1 METTTSVHDIAKSL
15 QEDAQDSGDIDK
27 LKANPKD
34 GDYTGGGA
42 KGEDFTEICSI
53 TTRFSNAKIPHNDP
67 CHGKGNEGTTGTTV
81 PQGESGKQ
89 VGGAD
94 VEDVAATA
102 PTPRKDTFNRLSIGA
117 KWTQLDGHDNIYL
130 PPRRRDMCT
139 SNLEYLDTTSSGFI
153 DEKATHSLLGD
164 VLLTAYME
172 GKDIAQ
178 HLRSEETYV
187 CPAMK
192 YSFADLGDIIRG
204 KDLWNQNQG
213 MMQVKNKLVTIFGN
227 IKNNLRDIDTS
238 KYDSSDGKYLELRSD
253 WWAANRDKVWEAM
266 TCEAPSGATLFTFNT
281 GGTQEEMSKGKCG
294 HDDTSYTPVDDYIPQ
309 QLRWMTEWA
318 ENYCRQIE
326 FDYKHMENNYCGTCK
341 NGGKECKRCEKKCNM
356 CAKLCYRYKDFVK
369 EWKPQWKKLQQEYTK
384 LYGDTSTGSDNG
396 DEELK
401 KFFEKLKSAT
411 TTGDTAAPYDTLV
424 KYIVS
429 TGGNKPCKDAKQS
442 KFDDN
447 DKRDKEYAFKKYPNE
462 YDSPCKCMDEPC
474 DVAEDAVGNK
484 TTTTCETGD
493 TTTCSSDDKC
503 ENTTTCSND
512 TTCDCNTCEATATCE
527 SDATDCICGCK
538 PKISKNYCHK
548 WCCQPSLFKEGESG
562 ACMPPRRQNMCIKPL
577 ESVTDSSSK
586 HDWRKMVI
594 KSAAIETYLL
604 WLHYKCKCGAS
615 GGGSGTDTDTL
626 NSGTIPEPFL
636 RQMFYTYSDYR
647 DICLGNDICKDITV
661 IESNVKNIFGGG
673 SKRSTQNGKQCAS
686 SGAISEQSDNKK
698 GKIGSSDDCK
708 NGGNDPEDWWEIV
721 GPDVW
726 KGMLCALSH
735 HISDEDERDKLTEK
749 KEYQYECV
757 SLSEG
762 TVTKLC
768 DFACMP
774 QFLRWMVEWADEFCQ
789 IQKKKYE
796 AVKEKCDGCSEEK
809 CDNCNDCKAKCQDY
823 CKYVNCKKQEWE
835 KQENKY
841 KPIYNNKDNAERS
854 TLSPRDKEAAKYIE
868 KLTQDGDTYGN
879 AGMYVKEKGY
889 IQDCNDSQQCNF
901 NNNGNGDNYAFEDYP
916 KEYKQKCTCQK
927 SQDETPSAP
936 PGEDGSP
943 GSEQPKGEEEGSRE
957 QEPKEDQD
965 NEKGPSSEKPEE
977 EEDVDQEDGGPP
989 TKDNDSNDQ
998 VDGETSPEPAPPG
1011 GPSRDNGRSL
1021 PPQQPK
1027 SNIDV
1032 LKYGLSIHV
1041 GLLLASIVFYFYLKK
1056 KPKKKPSTRPLY
1068 RVVYLPEKVS
1078 KKYDP
1083 HVGKRYIYVE
1093 GAGDTTDT
1101 TTTSDSDT
1109 CSEYEEIY
1117 PYISPKY
1124 KTLIE
1129 VILEPT
1135 KRKNTCHTHISHN
1148 VLDTV
1153 MARDIYT
1160 THTYDTGDIQDTS
1173 MYQKDYTKNTSITS
1187 DIQDTS
1193 MYQKDYTKN
1202 TSITHDIPSDIP
1214 TNTLVSN
1221 MLQRKQIHIPISN
1234 ISDIRDVHI
1243 PDISVDIPNSDIP
1256 ISNIPIRDVTTNIP
1270 MNTYPDIVDVMM
1282 DQKPFIRSVRDK
1294 DLHGNNDITYNI
1306 HWNVPINTFI
1316 TTTNTVDNPKY
1327 VAQKCVSPY
1336 SGAPTHIYTG
1346 IDLISDTLLVTP
1358 CSVTIH
1364 SVATHFDTTY
1374 DTTCS
1379 GVITCNNYDE
1389 NNRKVH
1395 LIHEKY
1401 NIMST
1406 NNLYSHSNKICAEH
1420 IGSTYKPPNDITTN
1434 NLYSYSNIKTPLD
1447 LLDKYINPHND
1458 ITKNNLY
1465 SYSNKIYVEHIG

>member
-15 QEDAQDSGDIDK
+15 QQEAQSRRDLDK
-27 LKANPKD
+27 LKSNPKD
-34 GDYTGGGA
+34 GDYTGGA
-42 KGEDFTEICSI
+42 KGTDFTEICSI
-53 TTRFSNAKIPHNDP
+53 TTKFSNANRPHNDP
-67 CHGKGNEGTTGTTV
+67 CYGKGNEKNKG
-81 PQGESGKQ
+81 QGAERQSGS
-89 VGGAD
+89 D
-94 VEDVAATA
+94 DDDDEDVTTT
-102 PTPRKDTFNRLSIGA
+102 TPSKDTFKRLSIGA
-117 KWTQLDGHDNIYL
+117 QWSPLNGSSDILL

-139 SNLEYLDTTSSGFI
+139 SNLENLDTHSNPLSGGTSGKDGKLVSDSF
-153 DEKATHSLLGD
+153 LGD
-164 VLLTAYME
+164 VLLMAYME
-172 GKDIAQ
+172 GKDIVQ

-192 YSFADLGDIIRG
+192 YSFADIGDIIRG
-204 KDLWNQNQG
+204 KDLLEQNNTS
-213 MMQVKNKLVTIFGN
+213 KDIEYKLVEVFGN
-227 IKNNLRDIDTS
+227 IKNKDNVIKGIYNGDDINHTKLRH
-238 KYDSSDGKYLELRSD
+238 D
-253 WWAANRDKVWEAM
+253 WWAVNRNQVWEAM
-266 TCEAPSGATLFTFNT
+266 TCEAPSGATLFTVNSNGDYKFYNN
-281 GGTQEEMSKGKCG
+281 KCG
-294 HDDTSYTPVDDYIPQ
+294 SGETPRYIPPDDYIPQ

-318 ENYCRQIE
+318 ENYCRKIKFE
-326 FDYKHMENNYCGTCK
+326 HKYMKNFCDNCK
-341 NGGKECKRCEKKCNM
+341 NGGSKSGTNDCKRCGSKCKG
-356 CAKLCYRYKDFVK
+356 CSDVCYLYKDFVK
-369 EWKPQWKKLQQEYTK
+369 NWKPQWKSLQKQYTNLYTK
-384 LYGDTSTGSDNG
+384 STSGTRGDTTGSGN
-396 DEELK
+396 DEELTN
-401 KFFEKLKSAT
+401 FFTRLKEKGGDKA
-411 TTGDTAAPYDTLV
+411 TGDTAATYDTLV

-429 TGGNKPCKDAKQS
+429 TGGDKRCKDAKQS
-442 KFDDN
+442 KFDEAN
-447 DKRDKEYAFKKYPNE
+447 SGQNEYAFRKYPYT
-462 YDSPCKCMDEPC
+462 YDKECKCMEEPC
-474 DVAEDAVGNK
+474 DVAEDAISGTNTTCGK
-484 TTTTCETGD
+484 ATTTCETGD
-493 TTTCSSDDKC
+493 TTTCGDTCCSETTCDKC
-503 ENTTTCSND
+503 ESTTTCSND
-512 TTCDCNTCEATATCE
+512 TTCDGNTCEATATCE

-538 PKISKNYCHK
+538 PKTCHK
-548 WCCQPSLFKEGESG
+548 WLCDNNTSLLKNGESG
-562 ACMPPRRQNMCIKPL
+562 YCIPPRRQNLCIKPL

-636 RQMFYTYSDYR
+636 RQMFYTFSDFR
-647 DICLGNDICKDITV
+647 DICLGNDICKDTKN
-661 IESNVKNIFGGG
+661 IESKVKKIFGGG
-673 SKRSTQNGKQCAS
+673 TTRGKQSVGKQCGS
-686 SGAISEQSDNKK
+686 QTSGETRGSDLPK
-698 GKIGSSDDCK
+698 DCNSGDK
-708 NGGNDPEDWWEIV
+708 SREEWWEIV

-735 HISDEDERDKLTEK
+735 HISDEDNRDKLTENEK
-749 KEYQYECV
+749 YKYECV

-768 DFACMP
+768 DFVCMP

-789 IQKKKYE
+789 IQKKKYL
-796 AVKEKCDGCSEEK
+796 AVKTACSGCESET
-809 CDNCNDCKAKCQDY
+809 CNNCEQCQTACKEY
-823 CKYVNCKKQEWE
+823 CKYVNCKKTEWE

-841 KPIYNNKDNAERS
+841 KPIYDGKDNPDKSDLS
-854 TLSPRDKEAAKYIE
+854 TRDKEAAKYIE

-889 IQDCNDSQQCNF
+889 IQDCNDSKQCNF
-901 NNNGNGDNYAFEDYP
+901 NNNGNGDNYAFKEHPKDHETHCKCDTSSADGDGEEKKKEKEKEEQED
-916 KEYKQKCTCQK
+916 
-927 SQDETPSAP
+927 S
-936 PGEDGSP
+936 GSP
-943 GSEQPKGEEEGSRE
+943 EEDTEGDKEGTSPTSPGTEHESQPP
-957 QEPKEDQD
+957 EPQD
-965 NEKGPSSEKPEE
+965 EE
-977 EEDVDQEDGGPP
+977 EEEENENKESESNSEEDGTTSGGEEAEAPEPGAPPSGGDGGPRRV
-989 TKDNDSNDQ
+989 T
-998 VDGETSPEPAPPG
+998 
-1011 GPSRDNGRSL
+1011 

-1041 GLLLASIVFYFYLKK
+1041 GLLLASIAFYFYLKK
-1056 KPKKKPSTRPLY
+1056 KHKKKPSTRPLY
-1068 RVVYLPEKVS
+1068 RVVHLPEKVS

-1117 PYISPKY
+1117 PYKSPKY

-1135 KRKNTCHTHISHN
+1135 QRENTCHTHISHN
-1148 VLDTV
+1148 ILDTI

-1173 MYQKDYTKNTSITS
+1173 MYQKD
-1187 DIQDTS
+1187 D
-1193 MYQKDYTKN
+1193 TKN

-1221 MLQRKQIHIPISN
+1221 MLQKKQIHIPISN

-1256 ISNIPIRDVTTNIP
+1256 ISNIPISDVTTNIP

-1282 DQKPFIRSVRDK
+1282 DQKPFITSVRDK

-1346 IDLISDTLLVTP
+1346 IDLISDTLLGHHNIDIYSEMLKRKEKELY
-1358 CSVTIH
+1358 SVT
-1364 SVATHFDTTY
+1364 TTY
-1374 DTTCS
+1374 
-1379 GVITCNNYDE
+1379 V
-1389 NNRKVH
+1389 
-1395 LIHEKY
+1395 
-1401 NIMST
+1401 
-1406 NNLYSHSNKICAEH
+1406 
-1420 IGSTYKPPNDITTN
+1420 
-1434 NLYSYSNIKTPLD
+1434 
-1447 LLDKYINPHND
+1447 
-1458 ITKNNLY
+1458 
-1465 SYSNKIYVEHIG
+1465 

>member
-15 QEDAQDSGDIDK
+15 QQEAQSRRDLDK
-27 LKANPKD
+27 LKAEAKD
-34 GDYTGGGA
+34 GDYTGGA
-42 KGEDFTEICSI
+42 KGTDFTEICSI
-53 TTRFSNAKIPHNDP
+53 TTKFSNANRPHNDP
-67 CHGKGNEGTTGTTV
+67 CYGKGNEKNKG
-81 PQGESGKQ
+81 QGAERQSGS
-89 VGGAD
+89 D
-94 VEDVAATA
+94 DDDDEDVTTT
-102 PTPRKDTFNRLSIGA
+102 TPSKDTFKRLSIGA

-139 SNLEYLDTTSSGFI
+139 SNLENLDTTSSGFTK
-153 DEKATHSLLGD
+153 EKATHSLLGD

-172 GKDIAQ
+172 GKDIVQ

-204 KDLWNQNQG
+204 KDLLEQNNTS
-213 MMQVKNKLVTIFGN
+213 KDIEYKLVEVFGN
-227 IKNNLRDIDTS
+227 IKNKDNVIKGIYNGDDINHTKLRH
-238 KYDSSDGKYLELRSD
+238 D
-253 WWAANRDKVWEAM
+253 WWAVNRDQVWEAI
-266 TCEAPSGATLFTFNT
+266 TCTAETKHTLFTHNNGMEMKFT
-281 GGTQEEMSKGKCG
+281 GGKCG
-294 HDDTSYTPVDDYIPQ
+294 YSDDPKFIPPDDYIPQ

-318 ENYCRQIE
+318 ENYCRKIKFE
-326 FDYKHMENNYCGTCK
+326 HKYMKNFCDNCK
-341 NGGKECKRCEKKCNM
+341 NGGSKSGTNDCKRCGSKCKG
-356 CAKLCYRYKDFVK
+356 CSDVCYLYKDFVK
-369 EWKPQWKKLQQEYTK
+369 NWKPQWKKLQQQYKT

-411 TTGDTAAPYDTLV
+411 TTGDTAATYDTLV

-474 DVAEDAVGNK
+474 DVAEDAISGTNTTCGK
-484 TTTTCETGD
+484 ATTTCETGD
-493 TTTCSSDDKC
+493 TTTCGDTCCSETTCDKC

-512 TTCDCNTCEATATCE
+512 TTCDGNTCEATATCE
-527 SDATDCICGCK
+527 SDATGCICGCK
-538 PKISKNYCHK
+538 PKTCNKWECNNTSLLKN
-548 WCCQPSLFKEGESG
+548 GESG
-562 ACMPPRRQNMCIKPL
+562 YCIPPRRQNMCIKPL

-615 GGGSGTDTDTL
+615 GGDTDPQSQL
-626 NSGTIPEPFL
+626 NLGEIPETFK
-636 RQMFYTYSDYR
+636 RIMFYTFSDFR
-647 DICLGNDICKDITV
+647 DICLGNDICKDITD
-661 IESNVKNIFGGG
+661 IESKVKKIFGGG
-673 SKRSTQNGKQCAS
+673 TTRGKQNGKQCAS

-708 NGGNDPEDWWEIV
+708 NGGNDPEEWWEIV

-735 HISDEDERDKLTEK
+735 HISDEDNRDKLTENEK
-749 KEYQYECV
+749 YKYECV

-768 DFACMP
+768 DFVCMP

-789 IQKKKYE
+789 IQKKKYL
-796 AVKEKCDGCSEEK
+796 AVKTACSGCESET
-809 CDNCNDCKAKCQDY
+809 CNNCEQCQTACKEY
-823 CKYVNCKKQEWE
+823 CKYVNCKKTEWE

-841 KPIYNNKDNAERS
+841 KPIYDGKDNPDKSDLS
-854 TLSPRDKEAAKYIE
+854 TRDKEAAKYIE

-889 IQDCNDSQQCNF
+889 IQDCNDSKQCNF
-901 NNNGNGDNYAFEDYP
+901 NNNGNGDNYAFKEHPKDHETHCKCDTSSADGDGEEKKKEKEKEEQED
-916 KEYKQKCTCQK
+916 
-927 SQDETPSAP
+927 S
-936 PGEDGSP
+936 GSP
-943 GSEQPKGEEEGSRE
+943 EEDTEN
-957 QEPKEDQD
+957 KVED
-965 NEKGPSSEKPEE
+965 EE
-977 EEDVDQEDGGPP
+977 EEETNNEDAGPDASEEP
-989 TKDNDSNDQ
+989 PAPSDDQ
-998 VDGETSPEPAPPG
+998 VDDGGGESEVPAVKVPEAPKVVPEKKVTG
-1011 GPSRDNGRSL
+1011 GGGDGPRRVT

-1173 MYQKDYTKNTSITS
+1173 MYQKDYTKNTSITC

-1193 MYQKDYTKN
+1193 MYQKNDTKN

-1243 PDISVDIPNSDIP
+1243 PDTSVDIPNSDIP

-1270 MNTYPDIVDVMM
+1270 MNPYPDIVDVMM
-1282 DQKPFIRSVRDK
+1282 DQKPFITSVRDK
-1294 DLHGNNDITYNI
+1294 DLYGNNDITYNI
-1306 HWNVPINTFI
+1306 HWNIPINTFI

-1346 IDLISDTLLVTP
+1346 IDLISDTLLRHHNIDIYSEMLKRKEKEIY
-1358 CSVTIH
+1358 SVT
-1364 SVATHFDTTY
+1364 TTY
-1374 DTTCS
+1374 
-1379 GVITCNNYDE
+1379 V
-1389 NNRKVH
+1389 
-1395 LIHEKY
+1395 
-1401 NIMST
+1401 
-1406 NNLYSHSNKICAEH
+1406 
-1420 IGSTYKPPNDITTN
+1420 
-1434 NLYSYSNIKTPLD
+1434 
-1447 LLDKYINPHND
+1447 
-1458 ITKNNLY
+1458 
-1465 SYSNKIYVEHIG
+1465 